1 MMNVV
6 CNCFAL
12 LNPFARGSRCRVRSR
27 EGLALACE
35 ISRRFCFVSKSFSI
49 GVEVDVY
56 EGSTERGE
64 HFKTTTNKR
73 TTMRE
78 DEEHLNVTPSSPD
91 HQSQLLLLQH
101 TLPFIAPQRLPQLQ
115 RPGFLRAPSLLQPRR
130 NSIASASLS
139 SKTPSVHLKPL
150 HAPVQKRYQLLP
162 PVPPHA
168 SLAHLSSRLL
178 CLPARPCAPRRAST
192 SSAPIGCSL
201 KDGRS
206 WWRGKSAWRL
216 DDVAALVCGRS
227 RELSTSDGL
236 SRRDVQC
243 AKEASYWSLR
253 TPHCCVR

>member
-49 GVEVDVY
+49 GVGVDVY

-130 NSIASASLS
+130 KRLPQLENAQRSFEATPCSCAEALSAPS
-139 SKTPSVHLKPL
+139 SRS
-150 HAPVQKRYQLLP
+150 
-162 PVPPHA
+162 
-168 SLAHLSSRLL
+168 SSRLPGAPL
-178 CLPARPCAPRRAST
+178 VAPTVSSRP
-192 SSAPIGCSL
+192 
-201 KDGRS
+201 
-206 WWRGKSAWRL
+206 
-216 DDVAALVCGRS
+216 
-227 RELSTSDGL
+227 
-236 SRRDVQC
+236 
-243 AKEASYWSLR
+243 SLR
-253 TPHCCVR
+253 SQTCFHLLRPHWMLPQRWSKLVAR